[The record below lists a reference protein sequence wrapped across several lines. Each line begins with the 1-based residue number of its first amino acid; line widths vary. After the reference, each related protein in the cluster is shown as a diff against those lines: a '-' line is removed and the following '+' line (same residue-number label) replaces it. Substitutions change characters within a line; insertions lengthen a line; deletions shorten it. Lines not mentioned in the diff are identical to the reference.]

1 MEVEWEKLTSQKK
14 AWWNLKN
21 NNNIWVKIWNHLNL
35 FFIQQICTEC
45 LLFASIVLNTEG
57 TEVTKTEVFALIEH
71 IREMFK

>member
-14 AWWNLKN
+14 ARWNLKN

-35 FFIQQICTEC
+35 LFIQQICIEC
-45 LLFASIVLNTEG
+45 LLFASIVLNAEG
-57 TEVTKTEVFALIEH
+57 TEVMKTEVFALIEH